1 MDGGSTAGVLAEWRV
16 AYGIRHLFG
25 KESWYHSCAISKK
38 NSKLDIDGI
47 DIVVKTSLGD
57 MFVQVK
63 SGHSGGRSAHY
74 YTDRGIVLIRV
85 CSLSPEDLKKK
96 IDGKIREG
104 LNFLRFRENRK
115 LKVVPRISANE
126 INCEKEK
133 LFKQAVLVYERGFA
147 YSILPLYLTAY
158 FDRSVKEKEEQF
170 RERISHILPTP
181 ISQPHALMKAISVKK
196 RSGINTKPVKF
207 RMDKCVL
214 DNGIYTILKTEVRD
228 VIENLPPPL
237 PNGRAVP
244 EPKVLAEVLTIPKMK
259 KNRSTKAKPKYFINS
274 AGQLEAYKF

>member
-1 MDGGSTAGVLAEWRV
+1 M
-16 AYGIRHLFG
+16 FG
-25 KESWYHSCAISKK
+25 KESWYHSCTIAKK
-38 NSKLDIDGI
+38 NGKLDVDGI
-47 DIVVKTSLGD
+47 DIVLKTSLGD
-57 MFVQVK
+57 LFVQVK

-158 FDRSVKEKEEQF
+158 FDRAVKEKEEQF
-170 RERISHILPTP
+170 RERISHILPIP
-181 ISQPHALMKAISVKK
+181 ISQPRAMMEAIRFKK
-196 RSGINTKPVKF
+196 HSGINTKPVKF
-207 RMDKCVL
+207 RMDKCINEL
-214 DNGIYTILKTEVRD
+214 GYTISVETEVRD
-228 VIENLPPPL
+228 VIENLPAPL

-244 EPKVLAEVLTIPKMK
+244 EPKVVAEVLTIPKMQ

-274 AGQLEAYKF
+274 AGQLELYKF